1 MRIIL
6 ISLDNWGLNKYIA
19 TNLEKN
25 GHIVHHI
32 DFNTFKFKYK
42 SLGHKA
48 YNFILKTFF
57 RTNLK
62 HIYYGKE
69 ILKEIHRINKKQDII
84 ITIKGDF
91 IDPKSILELKKHTK
105 KSIAFFNDNTYRCPK
120 IKRVIGCFD
129 EIYSFE
135 KKDCEKFNLKFA
147 TNWIYNET
155 VSSCNK
161 KAAEYDVFNISS
173 IDKRLPILIR
183 IAEELKSKKINFK
196 FIIYDKKRK
205 SSTDNTITYI
215 NKHMILSE
223 VNEHISNS
231 KVLLDINRNGQTGL
245 TFRVFESLG
254 LEKKL
259 ITTNSDIKNYD
270 FYNPN
275 NILIIDEKKPNI
287 PLTFFKKEYEKISE
301 EILKKYTVEGWI
313 EKTIY
318 CLKENE

>member
-42 SLGHKA
+42 SLFHKA
-48 YNFILKTFF
+48 YNFILKSFF
-57 RTNLK
+57 RKNLK

-69 ILKEIHRINKKQDII
+69 ILKEINKINKKQDVI

-91 IDPKSILELKKHTK
+91 IDPKSILEFKKHTK

-120 IKRVIGCFD
+120 IKQVIDCFD

-147 TNWIYNET
+147 TNWIYNIT

-161 KAAEYDVFNISS
+161 NTAEYDVFNISS
-173 IDKRLPILIR
+173 IDKRQPILIR
-183 IAEELKSKKINFK
+183 IAEELKSKKINFN
-196 FIIYDKKRK
+196 FIIYDKKHK
-205 SSTDNTITYI
+205 STNNNITYI
-215 NKHMILSE
+215 NTHMPLSE

-231 KVLLDINRNGQTGL
+231 KVLLDINRIGQVGL
-245 TFRVFESLG
+245 T
-254 LEKKL
+254 
-259 ITTNSDIKNYD
+259 
-270 FYNPN
+270 
-275 NILIIDEKKPNI
+275 
-287 PLTFFKKEYEKISE
+287 
-301 EILKKYTVEGWI
+301 
-313 EKTIY
+313 
-318 CLKENE
+318 